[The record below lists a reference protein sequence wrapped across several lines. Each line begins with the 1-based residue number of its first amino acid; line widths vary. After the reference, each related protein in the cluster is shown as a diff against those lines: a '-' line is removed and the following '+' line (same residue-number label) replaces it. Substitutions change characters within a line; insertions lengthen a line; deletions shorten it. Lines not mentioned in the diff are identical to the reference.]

1 MGQLRCFESCIHL
14 NMHKTLRAEKC
25 ELCHK
30 SIYLHNVALV
40 CNLDRKIYHA
50 KCLKIDRN
58 TAFELQNTPDWYCP
72 CCLSEIIPF
81 YEQSILE
88 STRISPKKCSS
99 CSRYMSPCKSKITHC
114 VSCNK
119 PFHET
124 CIPDVKIC
132 NSCLNANESA
142 FDYDFN
148 QIFDN
153 VSFNPY
159 DVLFDNENVNKQ
171 AIFEND
177 DEYGIN
183 ETAEIAKDILNS
195 CKFQDPR
202 TFSNGKHLGTSF
214 YFNNIDGFKS
224 NFAEFEIQLLNFSH
238 SFDFLCFNETN
249 VTLGTEIKY
258 QLSDY
263 NSEFFSSIN
272 GKSKGSGLAIYY
284 RKNLNFKIDKSLSMR
299 NEHFE
304 CLGGKLKTEIGIL
317 NVIVLYRFNHDKDS
331 NILFT
336 NLSSIL
342 ERVSSTPSVILGDF
356 NFDVL
361 KHNES
366 SLTQKYI
373 DTFMC
378 TGFIPLISKPTHIRG
393 QSSTCIDQIW
403 TNLVSDNVTSGIVA
417 SSVSAHLPIY
427 AILPTTTESMVQ
439 SQVEND
445 STLIHNITAK
455 NIEKFEVKLRKL
467 NNDPITQSVET
478 DPEISSEQA
487 LAHFNYYSTR
497 FEKIYS
503 ECFLETMNLNS
514 NRNFIRKPWMSLAL
528 AKSSQTKNKLCVKKV
543 GLRGKA
549 GYDEAKTAYE
559 NYRAQLRDLIRIAF
573 ENYFKK
579 RFDNCKGD
587 LKKSWKILNEM
598 RHKRRTSCF
607 PNYIELNGQCITDR
621 RIILTKFNEYFTNIA
636 KKLNESK
643 SSEDYRDYRKFMK
656 NRIDETIFF
665 DEIDSCEIEKI
676 IRQLNPGKSSD
687 ISPHILKLFR
697 GIISPYLATLFN
709 NCVYGGI
716 FPDRLKI
723 ARVIPLFKTG
733 DRSNISNYRPI
744 SLLPVLSKIFE
755 KLIHGRLVSFLDKN
769 KVIYRKQ
776 FGFRKQHSTIHALH
790 SAVTQVV
797 NGLNNNEAVFGV
809 YLDFSK
815 AFDTIQHNILLDKL
829 EHYGI
834 RGIMLNLMTSYLSN
848 RQQLVFK
855 GELQSELLLI
865 TAGVP
870 QGSVL
875 GPLLFLLY
883 INDLIYS
890 QCSCSTMKCTSNCL
904 DIASFILFADDTNL
918 FVNGSNIAEAT
929 QKINKI
935 LNKLKLYLEANFLH
949 INVSKSKFMHFKTP
963 RQTTRNDDDIDIKF
977 GNTPLQRVESIKFL
991 GVIIEEKLSWV
1002 KHTQH
1007 VICKVRSSIGSLYEM
1022 RKVIPKKLKT
1032 VVYNSIINS
1041 QLSYGISVWGAYSH
1055 IDRLKP
1061 LFILQKRALRNL
1073 FSIRR
1078 VSRFIRGH
1086 TKLIFRDYNILTVY
1100 NIYNYMTLLSIDKLF
1115 KLQEPQYLCEI
1126 LKLNKDNNSRNNR
1139 IYLPLL
1145 KSTQY
1150 QNNFCY
1156 QGPSLWNSLSSH
1168 VTICNNITKSPSL
1181 NAMKT
1186 RLKKFLI
1193 KMQSHG
1199 IDENDQAWYELNKS
1213 IPLFLNTIKDSI

>member
-1 MGQLRCFESCIHL
+1 MSPS
-14 NMHKTLRAEKC
+14 
-25 ELCHK
+25 K
-30 SIYLHNVALV
+30 S
-40 CNLDRKIYHA
+40 
-50 KCLKIDRN
+50 
-58 TAFELQNTPDWYCP
+58 
-72 CCLSEIIPF
+72 
-81 YEQSILE
+81 
-88 STRISPKKCSS
+88 RIS
-99 CSRYMSPCKSKITHC
+99 HC
-114 VSCNK
+114 MSCNK
-119 PFHET
+119 PFHDT
-124 CIPDVKIC
+124 CIPDVKIF
-132 NSCLNANESA
+132 NSCLNLNDSMI
-142 FDYDFN
+142 DYDLN

-153 VSFNPY
+153 VGFNPY
-159 DVLFDNENVNKQ
+159 DVLFDNENFNKQ
-171 AIFEND
+171 AIFDND

-183 ETAEIAKDILNS
+183 ETVEIAKDILNS
-195 CKFQDPR
+195 CKFHDPKS
-202 TFSNGKHLGTSF
+202 FSNIKLLGTSF

-224 NFAEFEIQLLNFSH
+224 NFAEFEIQLLDFSH

-249 VTLGTEIKY
+249 VSLDTQKKY
-258 QLSDY
+258 QLPDY
-263 NSEFFSSIN
+263 NSEFFPSIN

-284 RKNLNFKIDKSLSMR
+284 KNNLNFKIDKSLTTR
-299 NEHFE
+299 CEHFE

-331 NILFT
+331 NLLLT

-342 ERVSSTPSVILGDF
+342 ERISDTPSVILGDF
-356 NFDVL
+356 NFDLL

-366 SLTQKYI
+366 SLVQKYL

-403 TNLVSDNVTSGIVA
+403 TNLISDNVTSGIIT

-427 AILPTTTESMVQ
+427 AILPTTAESMMQ
-439 SQVEND
+439 SQAD
-445 STLIHNITAK
+445 SDSNLVHNISAK
-455 NIEKFEVKLRKL
+455 NIERFEAKLHEL
-467 NNDPITQSVET
+467 NNDPIIQSIKT
-478 DPEISSEQA
+478 DPETNSEQA
-487 LAHFNYYSTR
+487 LNHFNYYSTR
-497 FEKIYS
+497 FEEIYS
-503 ECFLETMNLNS
+503 ESFLETLNFNS
-514 NRNFIRKPWMSLAL
+514 NRNFIRKPWMTLAL
-528 AKSSQTKNKLCVKKV
+528 AKSCQTKNKLCTKKV
-543 GLRGKA
+543 GLKGKA
-549 GYDEAKTAYE
+549 GYEDAKDVYE
-559 NYRAQLRDLIRIAF
+559 KYRAQLRDLIRIAF

-579 RFDNCKGD
+579 RFDTCKGD

-607 PNYIELNGQCITDR
+607 PNYIEINGQCITDR
-621 RIILTKFNEYFTNIA
+621 RIILTKFNEYFTSIA
-636 KKLNESK
+636 KNLNESK
-643 SSEDYRDYRKFMK
+643 SSDDYRDYHKFMK
-656 NRIDETIFF
+656 NRVDKTIFF
-665 DEIDSCEIEKI
+665 DEIDSSEIDKI

-687 ISPHILKLFR
+687 ISPRVLKLYR
-697 GIISPYLATLFN
+697 GIISPYLAILFN
-709 NCVYGGI
+709 NCVYSGV
-716 FPDRLKI
+716 FPDKLKI

-733 DRSNISNYRPI
+733 DRSDIANYRPI

-755 KLIHGRLVSFLDKN
+755 KLIHRRLVSFLDKN
-769 KVIYRKQ
+769 QVIYRKQ

-797 NGLNNNEAVFGV
+797 NGLNNKEAVFGI

-815 AFDTIQHNILLDKL
+815 AFDTIQHDILLEKL

-834 RGIMLNLMTSYLSN
+834 RGIMLNLMKSYLSN
-848 RQQLVFK
+848 RHQLVFK
-855 GELQSELLLI
+855 GDLQSELLMI
-865 TAGVP
+865 TDGVP

-890 QCSCSTMKCTSNCL
+890 QCSCATMKCTSNCL

-918 FVNGSNIAEAT
+918 FVNGSNVAEAT
-929 QKINKI
+929 KKINKI
-935 LNKLKLYLEANFLH
+935 LSKLKLYLEANFLH

-963 RQTTRNDDDIDIKF
+963 RQTTRNEDDIDIKF

-991 GVIIEEKLSWV
+991 GVIIEEKLTWS

-1022 RKVIPKKLKT
+1022 RKVIPKKLKA

-1041 QLSYGISVWGAYSH
+1041 QLSYGISVWGAYSN

-1061 LFILQKRALRNL
+1061 LFILQKKALRNL

-1115 KLQEPQYLCEI
+1115 KLQEPKYLCEI
-1126 LKLNKDNNSRNNR
+1126 LQLNNKDNNSRNNR
-1139 IYLPLL
+1139 IYLPLF
-1145 KSTQY
+1145 KSTHY

-1156 QGPSLWNSLSSH
+1156 QGPSLWNLLSSH
-1168 VTICNNITKSPSL
+1168 ATICNNITKSPSMKT
-1181 NAMKT
+1181 MKT

-1193 KMQSHG
+1193 RMQTYG
-1199 IDENDQAWYELNKS
+1199 VDDNDESWYETNKS
-1213 IPLFLNTIKDSI
+1213 ISLFLNTIKDSA